1 MYIYHYTLRTREL
14 GNTQSTDVSSSIVDA
29 SHSEQ
34 EQLKTALKILYKG
47 VVRFYKR
54 KARCCKAHPFCL
66 TSSNFVYRHCLFDF
80 ILLLVLTTY
89 CFTLKKNNVVF

>member
-34 EQLKTALKILYKG
+34 EQLKQPWKFYTKAWYGSTKGKQDVARPIL
-47 VVRFYKR
+47 
-54 KARCCKAHPFCL
+54 
-66 TSSNFVYRHCLFDF
+66 FV
-80 ILLLVLTTY
+80 
-89 CFTLKKNNVVF
+89 

>member
-47 VVRFYKR
+47 STKGKQDV
-54 KARCCKAHPFCL
+54 ARPIL
-66 TSSNFVYRHCLFDF
+66 FV
-80 ILLLVLTTY
+80 
-89 CFTLKKNNVVF
+89 

>member
-1 MYIYHYTLRTREL
+1 MYIYYYTLRTREL

-80 ILLLVLTTY
+80 ILLLVLTTF
-89 CFTLKKNNVVF
+89 CFT